1 VRRTAVALAVASAG
15 LAAPARAETD
25 LRLRDLPRSPIRLAM
40 RRPAAAAP
48 APVVTAPP
56 IVLAPSR
63 PAARPIAR
71 PAARP
76 IARPAAAA
84 RATRVNRTVA
94 APAGT
99 TTRTAPTSFS
109 SETAIFRLDLGYGVD
124 GAGLQDN
131 GISFGEGQLIPP
143 DQTGTN
149 YTPVRGYGW
158 ADLYAGT
165 RGWRRPWLNTYLA
178 THWQIT
184 GGTVNIAPL
193 PTVYDRADHVP
204 VRSAW
209 METDGIFRQRWL
221 APLRVRAGRQ
231 YVYGAAPAHLDGI
244 TLAWEARGIEL
255 RYSVGAVVREYET
268 VTIDAEQDSTYGAAD
283 VRVDLGAWWRSL
295 PVVLSVATLG
305 NEHDHTEWSVAYAR
319 PDRDVVVRAAVR
331 TLDGE
336 RARETLT
343 GRFLLRDIAQLT
355 VDVVHRTAN
364 DWRWGPSWVRDDETT
379 ASQRYLD
386 LGPVRPRLEGS
397 ARLGFTWMDNID
409 VLVRGGGAADL
420 GGGDE
425 PTGPFAPG
433 WVELGGTAEGRLR
446 RALALGVTG
455 LTRSY
460 RRPRNFPVIEDI
472 EADGGAEELCA
483 MVGAGDPSCAAQP
496 FPTELD
502 HLGEVAFH
510 ELGGHLRY
518 SAGARRFSA
527 RAEVFWRRTN
537 LTDLYVDDDSTP
549 NEEDP
554 QTLDTSRDTEDH
566 RVGGRFSIEA
576 SPTSRL
582 RVRAEYELTTLIETA
597 LEIRGYK
604 SLRLHVEA
612 SF

>member
-1 VRRTAVALAVASAG
+1 VKRVAIALAVVG

-25 LRLRDLPRSPIRLAM
+25 LRLRDLPSPPVRLHM
-40 RRPAAAAP
+40 RRPDAP
-48 APVVTAPP
+48 APAPTATAPP
-56 IVLAPSR
+56 LALPPGRPLTRPLARPTPGPARPPRSPPTA
-63 PAARPIAR
+63 PAARSAT
-71 PAARP
+71 A
-76 IARPAAAA
+76 PAAAVGS
-84 RATRVNRTVA
+84 RA
-94 APAGT
+94 
-99 TTRTAPTSFS
+99 APTSFS
-109 SETAIFRLDLGYGVD
+109 SETAIFQLDLGYGID
-124 GAGLQDN
+124 GAGVQGN
-131 GISFGEGQLIPP
+131 GVSFGEGQLIPR
-143 DQTGTN
+143 DREGGN
-149 YTPVRGYGW
+149 YAPVRGYGW

-178 THWQIT
+178 AHWQIT
-184 GGTVNIAPL
+184 GDTETIAPVA
-193 PTVYDRADHVP
+193 TVYDRADRAP

-209 METDGIFRQRWL
+209 METDGIFRNRWL

-231 YVYGAAPAHLDGI
+231 YVYGVAPAHMDGL

-255 RYSVGAVVREYET
+255 RHAVGGVVRDYET
-268 VTIDAEQDSTYGAAD
+268 VAIDAEQDSVYSATEA
-283 VRVDLGAWWRSL
+283 RVDLGAWWRTL

-305 NEHDHTEWSVAYAR
+305 NGHDHTEWSIAYAR

-331 TLDGE
+331 TLDGD

-355 VDVVHRTAN
+355 VDVVHRTAS

-379 ASQRYLD
+379 AAQRYLE

-420 GGGDE
+420 GGEDD
-425 PTGPFAPG
+425 PTGLFAPG

-446 RALALGVTG
+446 RALALGVSG

-460 RRPRNFPVIEDI
+460 DRPRNFPVIVDV
-472 EADGGAEELCA
+472 EADPGAEEICA
-483 MVGAGDPSCAAQP
+483 EVGAGAPTCPAQP
-496 FPTELD
+496 FPVDLQ

-510 ELGGHLRY
+510 EVGGHLRY

-527 RAEVFWRRTN
+527 KAEMYWRRTN
-537 LTDLYVDDDSTP
+537 LTDLYVDDDHTP
-549 NEEDP
+549 DEEDP
-554 QTLDTSRDTEDH
+554 QTLDTSRDTRDH

-576 SPTSRL
+576 WPTSRL

-604 SLRLHVEA
+604 SLRLLVEA